1 MSFLDRIN
9 ESNEHDL
16 SRFRPL
22 RIARHNLGWVRHDIA
37 EQLADYP
44 DVFEV
49 ERQRVTLNPALDSFD
64 ARSGAV
70 KSALEALR
78 DSGAIPAWRDEVYPV
93 APTFG
98 AAPLLQM
105 ERAAFP
111 YLGLRAYGVH
121 LNGFV
126 RAGNTIKMWIAR
138 RARDKPTYPGMF
150 DNMVAGGLPI
160 DITLRD
166 NIVKECAEE
175 AGIPADL
182 AQQAV
187 FAGAISYCKEVPEGL
202 KPDVQ
207 FVCDLELPPDF
218 EPCPIDGEVEAF
230 YLWSVDKVM
239 DVIANT
245 TEFKFNCA
253 LVIIDF
259 LVRRGFIA
267 PGDPDYLEIAQS
279 LRR

>member
-22 RIARHNLGWVRHDIA
+22 RIAQHDLGWVRHDIA
-37 EQLADYP
+37 KRLSDYP

-49 ERQRVTLNPALDSFD
+49 GQRSVILNPALASFD
-64 ARSGAV
+64 ARSAAV
-70 KSALEALR
+70 KSVLEALR
-78 DSGAIPAWRDEVYPV
+78 DGGTIPAWRDEVYPV

-111 YLGLRAYGVH
+111 CLGVRAYGVH

-126 RAGNTIKMWIAR
+126 RVGNTIKMWIAR
-138 RARDKPTYPGMF
+138 RARDKPTFPGML
-150 DNMVAGGLPI
+150 DNIVAGGLPI

-175 AGIPADL
+175 ADIPADL
-182 AQQAV
+182 ARQAI
-187 FAGAISYCKEVPEGL
+187 FTGAISYCKEVPEGL

-218 EPCPIDGEVEAF
+218 KPRAVDGEVEAF
-230 YLWSVDKVM
+230 YLWSIDKVM
-239 DVIANT
+239 DVVANT
-245 TEFKFNCA
+245 TDFKFNCA

-279 LRR
+279 LRK

>member
-9 ESNEHDL
+9 ESNDHDL
-16 SRFRPL
+16 SRFRPW
-22 RIARHNLGWVRHDIA
+22 RIARYNLGWVRHDMA
-37 EQLADYP
+37 KRLADYP
-44 DVFEV
+44 EVFEV
-49 ERQRVTLNPALDSFD
+49 EQQRVTLNPALNSFD
-64 ARSGAV
+64 ARSAAV
-70 KSALEALR
+70 ELALEALR
-78 DSGAIPAWRDEVYPV
+78 DGGVIPAWRDEAYPV

-111 YLGLRAYGVH
+111 CLGVRAYGVH
-121 LNGFV
+121 INGFV
-126 RAGNTIKMWIAR
+126 REGNIIKMWVAR
-138 RARDKPTYPGMF
+138 RARDKPTFPGML

-166 NIVKECAEE
+166 NIIKECSEE
-175 AGIPADL
+175 AGIPAAL
-182 AQQAV
+182 AQRAV

-218 EPCPIDGEVEAF
+218 EPRPVDGEVEAF
-230 YLWSVDKVM
+230 YLWSMDKVM
-239 DVIANT
+239 DVVGNT
-245 TEFKFNCA
+245 TDFKFNCA

-259 LVRRGFIA
+259 LIRRGFIT
-267 PGDPDYLEIAQS
+267 PGDPDYLEIVQS

>member
-22 RIARHNLGWVRHDIA
+22 RIARHDLGWVRHDIA
-37 EQLADYP
+37 GRLSDYP
-44 DVFEV
+44 DVFAV
-49 ERQRVTLNPALDSFD
+49 EQQRVTLNPKLDSFET
-64 ARSGAV
+64 RSGAV

-98 AAPLLQM
+98 VAPLLQM

-111 YLGLRAYGVH
+111 CLGLRAYGVH

-207 FVCDLELPPDF
+207 FVCDLELPSNF
-218 EPCPIDGEVEAF
+218 EPRPVDGEVEAF
-230 YLWSVDKVM
+230 YLWPIDKVM
-239 DVIANT
+239 DVVANT

-259 LVRRGFIA
+259 LVRRGFVA

>member
-1 MSFLDRIN
+1 MSFLDRII

-16 SRFRPL
+16 NRFRPL
-22 RIARHNLGWVRHDIA
+22 RIAQHNLGWVRHDIA
-37 EQLADYP
+37 ERLKEHP
-44 DVFEV
+44 GVFEV
-49 ERQRVTLNPALDSFD
+49 EQQRVTLNPALDSFD
-64 ARSGAV
+64 ARSASV
-70 KSALEALR
+70 KAALEALR
-78 DSGAIPAWRDEVYPV
+78 DSGVIPAWRDEDYPV

-111 YLGLRAYGVH
+111 CLGVRAYGVH

-126 RAGNTIKMWIAR
+126 RVGNTIKMWIAR
-138 RARDKPTYPGMF
+138 RARDKPTYPGML

-166 NIVKECAEE
+166 NIIKECSEE
-175 AGIPADL
+175 AGIPADI

-187 FAGAISYCKEVPEGL
+187 FTGAISYCKEVPEGL

-207 FVCDLELPPDF
+207 FVCDLELPADF
-218 EPCPIDGEVEAF
+218 EPRPVDGEVETF
-230 YLWSVDKVM
+230 YLWSIDEVM
-239 DVIANT
+239 DVVANT
-245 TEFKFNCA
+245 TDFKFNCA

-259 LVRRGFIA
+259 LLRRGFIT

>member
-22 RIARHNLGWVRHDIA
+22 RIAGHNLGWVRHDIA
-37 EQLADYP
+37 KRLTDYP
-44 DVFEV
+44 DVFAV
-49 ERQRVTLNPALDSFD
+49 EQQCVTLNPALDSFD
-64 ARSGAV
+64 SRSAAV

-78 DSGAIPAWRDEVYPV
+78 DNGVIPAWRDEVYPV

-111 YLGLRAYGVH
+111 CLGLRSYGVH

-126 RAGNTIKMWIAR
+126 RAGDTIKMWIAR
-138 RARDKPTYPGMF
+138 RARDKPTFPGML
-150 DNMVAGGLPI
+150 DNIVAGGLPI
-160 DITLRD
+160 EITLRD
-166 NIVKECAEE
+166 NIVKECGEE

-187 FAGAISYCKEVPEGL
+187 FTSAISYCKEVPEGL

-218 EPCPIDGEVEAF
+218 EPHPVDGEVEAF
-230 YLWSVDKVM
+230 YLWPMDKVM
-239 DVIANT
+239 DVVANT
-245 TEFKFNCA
+245 TDFKFNCA
-253 LVIIDF
+253 LVVIDF
-259 LVRRGFIA
+259 LVRRGFIT
-267 PGDPDYLEIAQS
+267 PRDSEYLEIAQS
-279 LRR
+279 LRK

>member
-1 MSFLDRIN
+1 MSFLDRIT

-16 SRFRPL
+16 NRFRRL

-37 EQLADYP
+37 EQLKDYP

-49 ERQRVTLNPALDSFD
+49 EQQRVTLNPTLDSFD
-64 ARSGAV
+64 VRSAAV

-78 DSGAIPAWRDEVYPV
+78 DSGVIPAWRDEDYPI

-98 AAPLLQM
+98 ATPLLQM

-111 YLGLRAYGVH
+111 YLGVRAYGVH

-126 RAGNTIKMWIAR
+126 RVGNTIKMWVAR
-138 RARDKPTYPGMF
+138 RARDKPTYPGML

-166 NIVKECAEE
+166 NIIKECSEE
-175 AGIPADL
+175 AGIPAAL

-187 FAGAISYCKEVPEGL
+187 FTGAISYCKEVPEGL

-207 FVCDLELPPDF
+207 FVCDLELPADF
-218 EPCPIDGEVEAF
+218 EPHPVDGEVEAF
-230 YLWSVDKVM
+230 YLWSMDEVM
-239 DVIANT
+239 DVVANT
-245 TEFKFNCA
+245 TDFKFNCA

-259 LVRRGFIA
+259 LVRRGFIT

>member
-1 MSFLDRIN
+1 
-9 ESNEHDL
+9 
-16 SRFRPL
+16 L
-22 RIARHNLGWVRHDIA
+22 RIARHDLGWVRHDIA
-37 EQLADYP
+37 GRLSDYP
-44 DVFEV
+44 DVFAV
-49 ERQRVTLNPALDSFD
+49 EQQRVTLNPKLDSFET
-64 ARSGAV
+64 RSGAV

-98 AAPLLQM
+98 VAPLLQM

-111 YLGLRAYGVH
+111 CLGLRAYGVH

-138 RARDKPTYPGMF
+138 RARDKPTFPGMF

-207 FVCDLELPPDF
+207 FVCDLELPSNF
-218 EPCPIDGEVEAF
+218 EPRPVDGEVEAF
-230 YLWSVDKVM
+230 YLWPIDKVM
-239 DVIANT
+239 DVVANT

-259 LVRRGFIA
+259 LVRRGFVA

>member
-64 ARSGAV
+64 ARSAAV

-78 DSGAIPAWRDEVYPV
+78 DSGAIPGWRDEVYPV

-111 YLGLRAYGVH
+111 CLGLRAYGVH
-121 LNGFV
+121 LNGFA

-207 FVCDLELPPDF
+207 FVCDLELPSDF
-218 EPCPIDGEVEAF
+218 EPRPVDGEVEAF
-230 YLWSVDKVM
+230 YLWPIDKVM
-239 DVIANT
+239 DVVANT
-245 TEFKFNCA
+245 TDFKFNCA

>member
-22 RIARHNLGWVRHDIA
+22 RIARHDLGWVRHDIA
-37 EQLADYP
+37 EQLTDYP

-49 ERQRVTLNPALDSFD
+49 DRQRVTLNPTLDSFD
-64 ARSGAV
+64 ERSAAV
-70 KSALEALR
+70 KSVLEALR
-78 DSGAIPAWRDEVYPV
+78 DNGAIPAWRDEAYAV

-111 YLGLRAYGVH
+111 CLGVRAYGVH

-126 RAGNTIKMWIAR
+126 RVDNTIKMWIAR

-166 NIVKECAEE
+166 NITKECSEE
-175 AGIPADL
+175 AGIPAGL
-182 AQQAV
+182 AQQAI

-207 FVCDLELPPDF
+207 FVCDLEVPPDF
-218 EPCPIDGEVEAF
+218 KPRPVDGEVEAF
-230 YLWSVDKVM
+230 YLWSMDKVM
-239 DVIANT
+239 DVVANT
-245 TEFKFNCA
+245 TDFKFNCA